1 MSFVSNS
8 STSGFKVPTNTIISH
23 FADDNLIV
31 DDLLEGGSDAFF
43 SEVRTRVLHSICSP
57 ENRMSPLSVIL
68 SLRLM

>member
-31 DDLLEGGSDAFF
+31 DNLLEGGSDAFF
-43 SEVRTRVLHSICSP
+43 SEVLFGGSHQGSAFNLLSGKAVLP
-57 ENRMSPLSVIL
+57 
-68 SLRLM
+68 